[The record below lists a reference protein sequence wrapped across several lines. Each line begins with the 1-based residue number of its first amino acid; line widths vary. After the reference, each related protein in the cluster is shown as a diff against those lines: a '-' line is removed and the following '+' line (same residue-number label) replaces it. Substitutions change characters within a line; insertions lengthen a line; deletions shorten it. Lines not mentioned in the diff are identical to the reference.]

1 MKDITLCRCPHST
14 EADRVYIGDEHSLQ
28 GRFQQAIGQ
37 TFGVVLEAKAINLY
51 FADFKSLGSNYDK
64 TPDFVGLQYVGGN
77 TTVKLVRELKVPLTI
92 TSRGQ
97 YST

>member
-1 MKDITLCRCPHST
+1 MSIPSRAVSNRRLAKHLVG
-14 EADRVYIGDEHSLQ
+14 A
-28 GRFQQAIGQ
+28 
-37 TFGVVLEAKAINLY
+37 VLEAKAINLY

-64 TPDFVGLQYVGGN
+64 TPDVVGLQYVGGN
-77 TTVKLVRELKVPLTI
+77 TTVKLVRGLKVPLTI